1 MAVFSLQAIV
11 GAVGICVLYTYI
23 TSLLDRQRI
32 RRLAIQHR
40 ASPPVFTE
48 SKLPFNLEFLWRFIN
63 ASKNNEDIFTILAEI
78 YAKNG
83 TTFESPGLFT
93 NSRLNTIDPVN
104 SQAIL
109 ASQFQGFEL
118 GQQLNR
124 QLLLGKCIF
133 TEDGPFW
140 EHSRAMFKP
149 QFAREQINNLRETE
163 VASSASLGVDSEN
176 GDSVEVDLL
185 SMFYRFTMDTATKFL
200 FGESV
205 NTQISAAT
213 GHSGKLTSTASS
225 LAAEFG
231 PEMNFVD
238 ALSDAQL
245 WITQRIRLQGLHWL
259 IPGKRGRTANAFVR
273 KYAAHYVQLALKAA
287 NDKKGSTMVSSS
299 AGYSLL
305 EALIESTRDPDEL
318 RDQIL
323 GLLLAGRDTTASL
336 LSWTVLLLAR
346 HPDKFAKL
354 RAAALEHFGPYTAD
368 TSNITFETL
377 KSCRY
382 LQLIL
387 REALR
392 LYDPSPPNVRFAAR
406 DTTLPRGGGQIGKT
420 PIFVPKGK
428 TVSFVLHLLHRRK
441 DLWGPDAD
449 EFKPERW
456 EKKKMDWNFV
466 PFSGGPRICLGQ
478 QYALTEAVY
487 LIVRMLQRFEK
498 IDWLGEA
505 GEPRKTITF
514 TMQPRNGVPVRLTY
528 AKAGAS

>member
-1 MAVFSLQAIV
+1 
-11 GAVGICVLYTYI
+11 
-23 TSLLDRQRI
+23 
-32 RRLAIQHR
+32 
-40 ASPPVFTE
+40 
-48 SKLPFNLEFLWRFIN
+48 
-63 ASKNNEDIFTILAEI
+63 
-78 YAKNG
+78 
-83 TTFESPGLFT
+83 
-93 NSRLNTIDPVN
+93 
-104 SQAIL
+104 
-109 ASQFQGFEL
+109 
-118 GQQLNR
+118 
-124 QLLLGKCIF
+124 
-133 TEDGPFW
+133 
-140 EHSRAMFKP
+140 MFKP

-163 VASSASLGVDSEN
+163 VAVQELFRAVHLIGVDSEN

-185 SMFYRFTMDTATKFL
+185 PMFYRFTMDTATKFL

-213 GHSGKLTSTASS
+213 GDSGKLTSAASS

-231 PEMNFVD
+231 PGMDFAD
-238 ALSDAQL
+238 ALSEAQL

-259 IPGKRGRTANAFVR
+259 LPGKRGRTANAFVR

-287 NDKKGSTMVSSS
+287 NDNKRSTMVSSS

-382 LQLIL
+382 LQLTL

-392 LYDPSPPNVRFAAR
+392 LYDPSPANVRFAAR
-406 DTTLPRGGGQIGKT
+406 DTTLPRGGGPDGKT

-441 DLWGPDAD
+441 DLWGLDAD

-478 QYALTEAVY
+478 QYALTEAGY

-498 IDWLGEA
+498 IDWLGGA

-514 TMQPRNGVPVRLTY
+514 TMQPRDGVPVRLTY
-528 AKAGAS
+528 AKVGAS

>member
-1 MAVFSLQAIV
+1 MAVFSLQVIV
-11 GAVGICVLYTYI
+11 AAVGIYAVYI
-23 TSLLDRQRI
+23 YISSLLDRQRI
-32 RRLAIQHR
+32 RRLAISHE
-40 ASPPVFTE
+40 ASLPAFAG
-48 SKLPFNLEFLWRFIN
+48 SKLPFNLDFLWRFLN
-63 ASKNNEDIFTILAEI
+63 ASRNNEDIFTILADS
-78 YAKNG
+78 YSKNG

-93 NSRLNTIDPVN
+93 GSRLNTIDPVN
-104 SQAIL
+104 IQAIL
-109 ASQFQGFEL
+109 ASQFQDFEL

-124 QLLLGKCIF
+124 RLLLGRCIF

-149 QFAREQINNLRETE
+149 QFAREQINNLGETE
-163 VASSASLGVDSEN
+163 VAVQELFRALTLIGVERGSSN
-176 GDSVEVDLL
+176 CVEADLL
-185 SMFYRFTMDTATKFL
+185 PMFYRFTMDTATKFL

-205 NTQISAAT
+205 NTQTSAAT
-213 GHSGKLTSTASS
+213 GDPGKLTSAASS

-231 PEMNFVD
+231 PELNFPD
-238 ALSDAQL
+238 ALSEAQL

-259 IPGKRGRTANAFVR
+259 IPSKRGRRANAFVR
-273 KYAAHYVQLALKAA
+273 KYAAHYVQLALQAA
-287 NDKKGSTMVSSS
+287 NDNKTSTSPSSSS

-354 RAAALEHFGPYTAD
+354 RAAALEQFGPYTAD
-368 TSNITFETL
+368 TYNITFETL

-382 LQLIL
+382 LQLTL

-392 LYDPSPPNVRFAAR
+392 LYDPSPANVRFAAR
-406 DTTLPRGGGQIGKT
+406 DTTLPRGGGPDGKG

-456 EKKKMDWNFV
+456 ENKKMDWNFV
-466 PFSGGPRICLGQ
+466 PFSGGPRICLGRESP
-478 QYALTEAVY
+478 ALPPPPPNQKQV
-487 LIVRMLQRFEK
+487 V
-498 IDWLGEA
+498 
-505 GEPRKTITF
+505 ITHSLRAI
-514 TMQPRNGVPVRLTY
+514 TDLLNRAIRSDGGGLLDCADAPEV
-528 AKAGAS
+528 